1 MRNNR
6 VGCQK
11 VAEEE
16 KETMEAKRNI
26 KRKTMAVVA
35 AVLGVCLVATL
46 AFAYYTDTSRAE
58 GSVPFKAPV
67 STTEVEETVDG
78 LDKQVTVR
86 NEGNVPAAVRVKF
99 VYAASNTDVAVS
111 IPSAEALGNWVAGDD
126 GWFYYT
132 LPLSASGLEG
142 DVTSLLVGAVS
153 FTDKAPADAKV
164 IVLQESTDDFTRTDD
179 GAKVASAVFSEGKV
193 SLSGLRPVE
202 VKGGDE

>member
-67 STTEVEETVDG
+67 STTEIEETVDG
-78 LDKQVTVR
+78 LNKHLTVR

-99 VYAASNTDVAVS
+99 VYAESNTNVAVS
-111 IPSAEALGNWVAGDD
+111 VPAGATVGNWVAGTD

-132 LPLSASGLEG
+132 LPLSAAGLEG
-142 DVTSLLVGAVS
+142 DATSMLIGSVS
-153 FTDKAPADAKV
+153 FNDKAPADAKV
-164 IVLQESTDDFTRTDD
+164 IALQESTDDFKRTED
-179 GAKVASAVFSEGKV
+179 GSKVATAVFSEGTV
-193 SLSGLRPVE
+193 NLSGLSPVSA
-202 VKGGDE
+202 KGGDE